1 MLINKYLSGGL
12 IIESIGL
19 TLLLSNTIILA
30 LLGILVSLM
39 VSLYIQPKIIMRMK
53 RSNHISLDINK
64 PHKPQVAEMGG
75 VGLVLGVT
83 VTITAVGGLLILF
96 DIYENPAPIYGA
108 LAVVFIASYIGL
120 FDDISV
126 ISRRDK
132 AIGLLLAGLPLAVSR
147 SVDTIIN
154 VPFYGLT
161 IFWDYYWQYLVFW
174 LLIVPIG
181 VFAAANA
188 FNMSAGYNGL
198 ESGQTAIIS
207 FFLLLLSILTKA
219 NIMGIL
225 IFASTFGASLVLYTY
240 NRYPAKTFVG
250 DVGTLSMGALIATG
264 AVFTGLEI
272 YAMICILPM
281 FYELF
286 ATGYYKW
293 KGVERRWA
301 CHKPIINGN
310 NTLQPPKG
318 AEKYTLCYY
327 LLSKKP
333 LTERELVNTMLKL
346 FIVSG
351 LFAIIIYSLD
361 ILY

>member
-1 MLINKYLSGGL
+1 
-12 IIESIGL
+12 
-19 TLLLSNTIILA
+19 
-30 LLGILVSLM
+30 
-39 VSLYIQPKIIMRMK
+39 MK
-53 RSNHISLDINK
+53 NSNHISTDINK
-64 PHKPQVAEMGG
+64 KDKPKVPEMGG

-83 VTITAVGGLLILF
+83 VTLSIIGGALILF
-96 DIYENPAPIYGA
+96 DVYEEPAYIYAA

-126 ISRRDK
+126 ISRKDK
-132 AIGLLLAGLPLAVSR
+132 AIGLLLAGLPLVVTRTSTAF
-147 SVDTIIN
+147 IK
-154 VPFYGLT
+154 VPFYGDT
-161 IFWDYYWQYLVFW
+161 VFWDYQWQHLIFW
-174 LLIVPIG
+174 LVIVPIG

-198 ESGQTAIIS
+198 ESGQTTIIS
-207 FFLLLLSILTKA
+207 FFLLILAITMDA
-219 NIMGIL
+219 NIMGVL
-225 IFASTFGASLVLYTY
+225 IFASTFGASLMLYKY

-272 YAMICILPM
+272 YAVICILPM

-293 KGVERRWA
+293 RRIERRWA
-301 CHKPIINGN
+301 CHKPVINGN
-310 NTLQPPKG
+310 RTLQPPKG

-333 LTERELVNTMLKL
+333 LTEKELVNLVLKL
-346 FIVSG
+346 FIISG
-351 LFAIIIYSLD
+351 LLAVLIFLLD
-361 ILY
+361 VFI

>member
-1 MLINKYLSGGL
+1 
-12 IIESIGL
+12 
-19 TLLLSNTIILA
+19 
-30 LLGILVSLM
+30 
-39 VSLYIQPKIIMRMK
+39 MK
-53 RSNHISLDINK
+53 DSNHVSYDINK
-64 PHKPQVAEMGG
+64 PHKPEVPEMGG
-75 VGLVLGVT
+75 VGLVLS
-83 VTITAVGGLLILF
+83 VTITLTLVGGALILF
-96 DIYENPAPIYGA
+96 NIYEEPGYIYAA

-126 ISRRDK
+126 ISRKDK
-132 AIGLLLAGLPLAVSR
+132 AIGLLLAGLPLVVTRTSTAF
-147 SVDTIIN
+147 IH

-161 IFWDYYWQYLVFW
+161 FFWDYQWQHLIFW
-174 LLIVPIG
+174 LVIVPIG

-198 ESGQTAIIS
+198 ESGQTAVIS
-207 FFLLLLSILTKA
+207 FFLLIIAIMIEA

-225 IFASTFGASLVLYTY
+225 IFASTLGSSIILYFY
-240 NRYPAKTFVG
+240 NCYPAKTFVG

-272 YAMICILPM
+272 YAVICITPM

-293 KGVERRWA
+293 KGIERRGL
-301 CHKPIINGN
+301 CHNPVINGN

-327 LLSKKP
+327 LLSKTP
-333 LTERELVNTMLKL
+333 MTERKLVNTVLKL
-346 FIVSG
+346 FIISG
-351 LFAIIIYSLD
+351 LIALLVFFLDIII
-361 ILY
+361 